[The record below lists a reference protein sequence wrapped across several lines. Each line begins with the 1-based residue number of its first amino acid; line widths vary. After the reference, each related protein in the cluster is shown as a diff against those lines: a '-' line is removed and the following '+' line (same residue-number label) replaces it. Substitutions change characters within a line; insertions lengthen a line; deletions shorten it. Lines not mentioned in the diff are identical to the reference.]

1 MQSYKLPKELK
12 KRMEREL
19 RQYYDNKKKLERLK
33 ASCETGTRKYIYI
46 EERLQYVE
54 NVYNS
59 LKPFE
64 KEVYD
69 LIFKEN
75 CDSLYCETHKHIA
88 KTTYYNIFN
97 KSIYNLAMEWGEI

>member
-33 ASCETGTRKYIYI
+33 ASYEQGTRRFVYI
-46 EERLQYVE
+46 EERLHYVE

-75 CDSLYCETHKHIA
+75 CDSLYCETIKNINRA
-88 KTTYYNIFN
+88 TYYNIFN
-97 KSIYNLAMEWGEI
+97 KSLYKLAMEWGEI